1 MTKAVYFVGAGL
13 SKALEA
19 NGDTP
24 VPLLTDFVKVA
35 AHYAATDDS
44 TIIPLALTGLERL
57 GRFRWRSPEALKLA
71 RAFNPNKSDPDLVT
85 ALVDGFRRRPAE
97 SIEDLLARD
106 DRGASFGE
114 AAVFDAPIR
123 FRYAVNRVF
132 KRIGWSVNLDLLKT
146 YLIHRLS
153 KATGHTFVSFNY
165 DLFLDRAVSEV
176 APSWNWHCG
185 YGYEVGYSTSVDPSD
200 GDDDVVAAS
209 SHPCG
214 SSVRVLKPHGSLN
227 WLLPFAHP
235 GKTMPF
241 DDGPTVVRLDED
253 GHPEYVGTLPDWAR
267 VLLPDA
273 GLPHHVEPGI
283 IAPLKRKDANLPIF
297 KQIRTAEVAAVTDAD
312 DAFVLGW
319 SMPLSDDDQSCLIR
333 YAVSLRNA
341 PLRRVV
347 AVNRNQPPEYY
358 ERVADVFGVPL
369 ERVEVWNDG
378 FADYVDAAVAA
389 G

>member
-1 MTKAVYFVGAGL
+1 MGKAVYFVGAGL
-13 SKALEA
+13 SKALESEA
-19 NGDTP
+19 DTP
-24 VPLLTDFVKVA
+24 VPLLMDFVKVA
-35 AHYAATDDS
+35 AHYAATDES
-44 TIIPLALTGLERL
+44 NIIILALTGLERL

-71 RAFNPNKSDPDLVT
+71 RAFDPNRPDPVVIA
-85 ALVDGFRRRPAE
+85 ALVAAFRRRPAE

-132 KRIGWSVNLDLLKT
+132 RRIGWSVNLELLKR
-146 YLIHRLS
+146 YLIFRL
-153 KATGHTFVSFNY
+153 AQAGEHTFVSFNY

-176 APSWNWHCG
+176 STDWRWHCG

-200 GDDDVVAAS
+200 GDDDVVAAPAHACDS
-209 SHPCG
+209 G
-214 SSVRVLKPHGSLN
+214 VRVLKPHGSLN
-227 WLLPFAHP
+227 WLLPFANP

-241 DDGPTVVRLDED
+241 EDGPTVVRVDDD
-253 GHPEYVGTLPDWAR
+253 GHPEYVGTLPDW
-267 VLLPDA
+267 VKVILPDA

-283 IAPLKRKDANLPIF
+283 IAPLKRKDANLLIF
-297 KQIRTAEVAAVTDAD
+297 KHIRSEELTAVRDAD
-312 DAFVLGW
+312 DAYVLGW
-319 SMPLSDDDQSCLIR
+319 SMPLSDDDQTCLIR

-341 PLRRVV
+341 PLQRVV
-347 AVNRNQPPEYY
+347 AVNRNQPPEYF

-378 FADYVDAAVAA
+378 FADYVDAVVAA